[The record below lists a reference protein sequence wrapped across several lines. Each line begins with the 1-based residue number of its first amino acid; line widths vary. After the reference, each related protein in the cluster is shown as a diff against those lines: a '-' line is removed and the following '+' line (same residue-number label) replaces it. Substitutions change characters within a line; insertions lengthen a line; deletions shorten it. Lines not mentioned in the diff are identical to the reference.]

1 MNKARLRLVAMVLV
15 AFSLLVASCFQIRII
30 ALIGEKALSAGA
42 TTTFKIDLYRQ
53 SDTNDA
59 TAYVVL
65 LVGLQDLDF
74 VSFSAFDQMG
84 NFGGPY
90 AAMSHTALRDYLLAD
105 DHCAANGIS
114 ATDVDA
120 ASFDEWIAFR
130 TPVEVDSSMGGFS
143 QRFRQKLN
151 VKREAG
157 TDDASFGSIVVFAAA
172 WNDDGDGVVESPS
185 DSYVCTS
192 MYMSGVPFKP

>member
-1 MNKARLRLVAMVLV
+1 MVLV

-74 VSFSAFDQMG
+74 VSFSAFD
-84 NFGGPY
+84 
-90 AAMSHTALRDYLLAD
+90 
-105 DHCAANGIS
+105 
-114 ATDVDA
+114 
-120 ASFDEWIAFR
+120 
-130 TPVEVDSSMGGFS
+130 
-143 QRFRQKLN
+143 
-151 VKREAG
+151 
-157 TDDASFGSIVVFAAA
+157 
-172 WNDDGDGVVESPS
+172 
-185 DSYVCTS
+185 
-192 MYMSGVPFKP
+192 